1 MDHIMDTEQQLLG
14 PTDRHD
20 CVQYLGGLDMN
31 KNNIECGP
39 QKENNEESRKS
50 SFESDSFR
58 DQFQSEELL
67 KEKRRRN
74 VWEDLDGDKLNV
86 LLLFFLYT
94 LQGLPIGLS
103 EAIPLLLSN
112 RNVAY
117 EEQAKFNFVYYPFSM
132 KLIWAPIVD
141 SCFFARFGRRK
152 SWLVPA
158 QCVIGITMLIT
169 SQYVGKLMGQE
180 ATETEA
186 GVPPDV
192 TSLTIVFFF
201 LNLMAATQDVAVDGW
216 ALTMLKQGNVGYAST
231 CNTLGQT
238 TGWVL
243 GYIMYTNMESAGLI
257 TLPQF
262 LIAWGVIFLATT
274 TLLAIFKSD
283 KPDQDQEICLG
294 LADTYKILWKI
305 IRHPLMPVVMLF
317 LMTYK
322 FGVAASESLTTLK
335 LVEKGVPKSK
345 VALLSIPMI
354 PVKIIFTLLLSVF
367 TSGPRPM
374 TVWLLAYPLR
384 LLFCLLLPL
393 LVYLATILI
402 TDADQFPTYYYVI
415 LLAVFALRMSTDYA
429 MQLAIMAFFARISD
443 PAIGGTYMTFLNT
456 LNNLGTMWPR
466 SFALWFVAIITNKVC
481 QSPAGVIQTTPSYN
495 HTLATYATGD
505 NVCAGTTEVEA
516 CEGTGGSCRT
526 ITEGYYILSI
536 VCCCVGYLWLVW
548 GWRAIGQLQRVDPGQ
563 WRVVGRT
570 KEQTKESGEKKPKFK
585 YFYCF

>member
-1 MDHIMDTEQQLLG
+1 MDSEQQLLECN
-14 PTDRHD
+14 TRHD
-20 CVQYLGGLDMN
+20 SVQYLGGLDMN

-39 QKENNEESRKS
+39 EFENNEVGDSSKS
-50 SFESDSFR
+50 ISEFDSFK
-58 DQFQSEELL
+58 DQFQSDELL
-67 KEKRRRN
+67 AEPKKKRN
-74 VWEDLDGDKLNV
+74 VWEDLQGDKLNV
-86 LLLFFLYT
+86 LLLLFLYT

-152 SWLVPA
+152 SWLIPA
-158 QCVIGITMLIT
+158 QCVIGVTMLIA
-169 SQYVGKLMGQE
+169 SQYVDRLVGKE
-180 ATETEA
+180 ATETEI
-186 GVPPDV
+186 GIPPDV
-192 TSLTIVFFF
+192 TSLTIMFFF

-262 LIAWGVIFLATT
+262 LIALGVIFLVTT

-283 KPDQDQEICLG
+283 KPGQGEESCLG
-294 LADTYKILWKI
+294 LVDTYKILWKI

-317 LMTYK
+317 LLTYK
-322 FGVAASESLTTLK
+322 FGVASSESLTTLK

-354 PVKIIFTLLLSVF
+354 PVKIIFTLLLSIF

-374 TVWLLAYPLR
+374 TVWLFSYPLR
-384 LLFCLLLPL
+384 LFFCLLLPL
-393 LVYLATILI
+393 LVYLATVLI
-402 TDADQFPTYYYVI
+402 TDSEQFPTYYYVI
-415 LLAVFALRMSTDYA
+415 LLAVFALRLSTDYA
-429 MQLAIMAFFARISD
+429 MQLSIMAFFARISD

-481 QSPAGVIQTTPSYN
+481 DTGAISTTLSYN
-495 HTLATYATGD
+495 HTVTFGAGD
-505 NVCAGTTEVEA
+505 NVCAGTAEVDA
-516 CEGTGGSCRT
+516 CEAESGTCRT

-536 VCCCVGYLWLVW
+536 VCCGVGYLWLLW
-548 GWRAIGQLQRVDPGQ
+548 GWRAIRQLQRVDPEQ
-563 WRVVGRT
+563 WRVVGRNRD
-570 KEQTKESGEKKPKFK
+570 QNKESAEKKSKFK